1 MLTNTILDASRRQSL
16 SRGLRLLVGGV
27 GAWLLPVGINA
38 AVTWPSTKPIK
49 LIVPA
54 QPGGGLDLVAR
65 TTADRLARAM
75 GTPWVVENIG
85 GGGGT
90 IACITT
96 ARAPAD
102 GQTFMIVNISTH
114 GTNPA
119 VRKLP
124 YDPLKDFTHIG
135 MVGGSPNVL
144 VAGPG
149 LAHVNSV
156 DELISSLKKKAGD
169 AAYGSAG
176 PGTSSHLVMEQFK
189 LVTGIEL
196 THVPYRGIGPAM
208 VDFMAGRT
216 DVLFPGLTAVLQHL
230 KSPKLKALAVTS
242 ASRHPLLP
250 NVPTFAE
257 IGLKEFSSLQWYG
270 LSGPA
275 RLPEDIAKLLN
286 TQLNRVLLEPEV
298 IAKFEAEALAVM
310 PMTSPQFTTYI
321 KEDITRWLKVVKDR
335 KISVDAS

>member
-1 MLTNTILDASRRQSL
+1 MPTNTIPDAPRRQCL
-16 SRGLRLLVGGV
+16 ARGWQLLVGSV
-27 GAWLLPVGINA
+27 GALQLPATVNA
-38 AVTWPSTKPIK
+38 AASWPSSKPIK

-54 QPGGGLDLVAR
+54 QPGGGLDFVAR
-65 TTADRLARAM
+65 TTADRLSRAM

-90 IACITT
+90 IACVTT
-96 ARAPAD
+96 ARAAAD

-135 MVGGSPNVL
+135 MIGGSPNVL
-144 VAGPG
+144 VAGPS
-149 LAHVNSV
+149 LTQVNSV
-156 DELISSLKKKAGD
+156 DELISSLKKKSGD

-196 THVPYRGIGPAM
+196 THVPYRGIGPAL
-208 VDFMAGRT
+208 VDFIAGRT
-216 DVLFPGLTAVLQHL
+216 DVLFPGLTAVLPHL

-242 ASRHPLLP
+242 ATRHPLLP

-275 RLPEDIAKLLN
+275 RLPEDITKLLN
-286 TQLNRVLLEPEV
+286 TQLNRVLLEPDV
-298 IAKFEAEALAVM
+298 IARFELEALAVM
-310 PMTSPQFTTYI
+310 PMAAPQFTAYI
-321 KEDITRWLKVVKDR
+321 KEDITRWSKVVKDK
-335 KISVDAS
+335 KITVEAI